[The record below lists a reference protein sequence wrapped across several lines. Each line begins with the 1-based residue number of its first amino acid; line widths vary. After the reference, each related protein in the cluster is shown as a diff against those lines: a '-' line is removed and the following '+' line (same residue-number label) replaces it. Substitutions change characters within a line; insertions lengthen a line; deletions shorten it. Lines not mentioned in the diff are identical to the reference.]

1 MLPFIG
7 DWHTLKNLM
16 KIYLDDGL
24 REMAHLFYQVIL
36 ARVVSETFLEFK
48 LMLYTP
54 VNSYGNV
61 GRLLPFYGTL
71 TQNKDV
77 MTLKICSINITTQL
91 SQNHPTKP
99 NKAYM
104 YGWFD

>member
-7 DWHTLKNLM
+7 DWHTLKNYQLMLM
-16 KIYLDDGL
+16 KIYLDGGL
-24 REMAHLFYQVIL
+24 REMANLFYQSIL

-54 VNSYGNV
+54 VNSYGYV
-61 GRLLPFYGTL
+61 RRLLPFYGTL

-77 MTLKICSINITTQL
+77 MTLKYA
-91 SQNHPTKP
+91 P
-99 NKAYM
+99 
-104 YGWFD
+104 